1 VQFFQMP
8 SGKEIAMLKVFAVLM
23 LAALGLTLAGCKASA
38 DIDPHSSTPL
48 LAPQ

>member
-1 VQFFQMP
+1 
-8 SGKEIAMLKVFAVLM
+8 MLKVFTVLM

-38 DIDPHSSTPL
+38 DIDPHNQTSV